1 MSARTDA
8 WSAPSGEAPKKAA
21 KTGVTRTKDVET
33 VLHQNDEDH
42 AGLKKNL
49 SARDLMGFGIGI
61 VIGTGIFVLT
71 GVEAKNHAGPG
82 ITISFAIAGVVAMLA
97 ALCYAEL
104 AA

>member
-1 MSARTDA
+1 MSAGTDA
-8 WSAPSGEAPKKAA
+8 GSTASGKARN

-42 AGLKKNL
+42 AGLKKSL

-71 GVEAKNHAGPG
+71 GLEARSVSYTHLTLPTNRE
-82 ITISFAIAGVVAMLA
+82 V
-97 ALCYAEL
+97 
-104 AA
+104 